1 MIIRDRKK
9 LLRAILIIMGI
20 IVFINILIPDK
31 SFSKPQLKYKTVSVL
46 SGDTL
51 WAIAKVEQE
60 ENSYYQGKDVRDIV
74 QDIKRINNLG
84 TANLKVN
91 QTLEIPTY

>member
-60 ENSYYQGKDVRDIV
+60 ENHH
-74 QDIKRINNLG
+74 
-84 TANLKVN
+84 
-91 QTLEIPTY
+91 P